1 MSRAAVSRVTWFIVG
16 LGVAAVVAA
25 YALSGRGAALSAAAG
40 VAVAIA
46 NWQLLRFIVWRVVS
60 GTVKN
65 QAAFSF
71 VLVVKMGGMMGLI
84 FFLLYSGAVQPIAF
98 TIGVSTLVAGSLL
111 GSFVHVLTA
120 PAAEGE
126 R

>member
-1 MSRAAVSRVTWFIVG
+1 MSKAAVSRMTWFIVG
-16 LGVAAVVAA
+16 LGVPAAIAA
-25 YALSGRGAALSAAAG
+25 YVLAGREAGLSAAVG

-46 NWQLLRFIVWRVVS
+46 NFQLLRFIVWRVVS

-65 QAAFSF
+65 QALFSF
-71 VLVVKMGGMMGLI
+71 VLMAKLGGLVGLI
-84 FFLLYSGAVQPIAF
+84 FILLHSGLVQPIAF
-98 TIGVSTLVAGSLL
+98 TIGVSALVVGSLL

-126 R
+126 H